1 MRERVSH
8 PPTDRNIMAVLNSV
22 TSGSDTDVLR
32 HILRAH
38 WNPDDYQP
46 ATLEKTMKL
55 RYYNGVMN
63 FVRRELERVFDERG
77 ELRPMHVESE
87 FEVPGDVMVGNVM
100 ERYLLRGVFDR
111 IEGWI

>member
-1 MRERVSH
+1 M
-8 PPTDRNIMAVLNSV
+8 
-22 TSGSDTDVLR
+22 
-32 HILRAH
+32 
-38 WNPDDYQP
+38 
-46 ATLEKTMKL
+46 
-55 RYYNGVMN
+55 
-63 FVRRELERVFDERG
+63 FDERG